1 MLAPVPAIPS
11 PLTPPPSAPPAP
23 PLVVEL
29 ECHGEA
35 ATLYVSGA
43 LGPREA
49 MRAVRACE
57 RLPERV
63 RTLRADLR
71 NVVVEVE
78 GSLETFALL
87 LGEWRAVRRVH
98 ARIDLPRVVAAA

>member
-1 MLAPVPAIPS
+1 MLAPFPAISS
-11 PLTPPPSAPPAP
+11 PLTPRPSAP

-71 NVVVEVE
+71 NVVVAVE

-87 LGEWRAVRRVH
+87 LGEWRAVRQVS

>member
-1 MLAPVPAIPS
+1 MLAPSPGTTSPVAPQPA
-11 PLTPPPSAPPAP
+11 AP
-23 PLVVEL
+23 PLVVAL

-49 MRAVRACE
+49 MRAVLACE

-71 NVVVEVE
+71 NVVVAVE

-87 LGEWRAVRRVH
+87 LGEWRAVRQVN
-98 ARIDLPRVVAAA
+98 ARIDLPRVAAAA

>member
-1 MLAPVPAIPS
+1 MLVSHAGPAS
-11 PLTPPPSAPPAP
+11 PIVPPPL
-23 PLVVEL
+23 PLVVDL

-35 ATLYVSGA
+35 ATLYLSGV
-43 LGPREA
+43 LDPREA

-57 RLPERV
+57 RLPAHV

-71 NVVVEVE
+71 NVVVAVE

-87 LGEWRAVRRVH
+87 LGEWRAVRRVQ
-98 ARIDLPRVVAAA
+98 ARIDLPRVPAAA